1 MSLKERERERE
12 RGKERLKGGFM
23 GAGMVGYGK
32 RTASVRGGYFS
43 GTNSSSTGLGGSGTS
58 YLGLSRS
65 RHLLLCQ

>member
-1 MSLKERERERE
+1 MSLKERERE
-12 RGKERLKGGFM
+12 KERLKGGFM